1 MNVQYPGVYI
11 EELPESPQPIA
22 GVPTSVT
29 AFLGSASYGTG
40 YRAIRI
46 GNFGEFEQQFGGLAL
61 NQDLGYAVQQF
72 FLNGGTDAWIVRVP
86 QDLTFAE
93 ITRGLQVLNEVD
105 IFNLLAIPGVTDPH
119 VLITAAEYCRQRRA
133 FLIVDSPRSAKTP
146 EQMAEVAMS
155 SMWPATIDAAVY
167 FPWIMIP
174 DSLNHGALMLS
185 PPSGTIAG
193 VFARTD
199 ATRGVSKA
207 PSGSEA
213 TLSGVAELEYN
224 LTDEENQSLSPLGV
238 NCLRSFR
245 GLGIVA
251 WGARTLAGDSDFKY
265 IPPRRLALFIEESI
279 YRGTK
284 WAVFEAN
291 AEPLWA
297 GLRLNIGAFL
307 DKLFREGAFYGSAP
321 RDAFFVRC
329 DSTTTTQNDI
339 DEGVVNILVG
349 YAPIHPAEFVVITIS
364 QMAGQKAG

>member
-11 EELPESPQPIA
+11 QELPEALWPID

-29 AFLGSASYGTG
+29 AFLGSASHGIG
-40 YRAIRI
+40 YRAIRVR
-46 GNFGEFEQQFGGLAL
+46 NFGEFEQQFGGLAL

-72 FLNGGTDAWIVRVP
+72 FLNGGADAWIVRIP

-93 ITRGLQVLNEVD
+93 ITRGLQALGDVD
-105 IFNLLAIPGVTDPH
+105 IFNLLAIPGVTDPQA
-119 VLITAAEYCRQRRA
+119 LLAAAEYCRQRRA
-133 FLIVDSPRSAKTP
+133 FLIVDSPRNVKTP
-146 EQMAEVAMS
+146 EQMAEVVMS

-174 DSLNHGALMLS
+174 DSLNNGALMLS
-185 PPSGTIAG
+185 PPSGTMAG

-199 ATRGVSKA
+199 ATRGVWKA

-213 TLSGVAELEYN
+213 TLSGVAELEYKLN
-224 LTDEENQSLSPLGV
+224 DEENQSLSSLGV
-238 NCLRSFR
+238 NCLRSFS

-251 WGARTLAGDSDFKY
+251 WGARTLVGDSDFKY
-265 IPPRRLALFIEESI
+265 IPPRRLVLFLEESI

-284 WAVFEAN
+284 WAVFEPN

-297 GLRLNIGAFL
+297 GLRLSVETFL

-321 RDAFFVRC
+321 RDAYFVRC
-329 DSTTTTQNDI
+329 DSTTTSQSDI

-349 YAPIHPAEFVVITIS
+349 FAPIHPAEFVVITIS
-364 QMAGQKAG
+364 QTAGQKPS